1 MTDTKDDGSLS
12 EETRRAIFLALVEL
26 QDAGASVEES
36 VSGIALRFDVTPKQ
50 VQDIAG
56 EGLDGD
62 WPPLCDESTPS
73 ALTPA
78 DTREQR

>member
-1 MTDTKDDGSLS
+1 MTDTNDRDPLS
-12 EETRRAIFLALVEL
+12 EDLRSTIFLALVEL
-26 QDAGASVEES
+26 QDAEASVEES
-36 VSGIALRFDVTPKQ
+36 DSGIALRFDVTPKQ

-62 WPPLCDESTPS
+62 WPPLCDEAMPS

-78 DTREQR
+78 DTR